1 MKRFVLLL
9 FITLLAATQ
18 LSAQTRK
25 VQNRPYIDQ
34 RLWHYGF
41 LVGLHVQ
48 DYKIANSGFITEDG
62 QAWFADVPEY
72 SPGFTVGV
80 LGELYLNKYMALRFI
95 PSLSFGDKRVI
106 WREQYSGETQSQ
118 QVRSAYVGMPIM
130 AKFAAERF
138 NNYRPY
144 VTLGIAP
151 TMDLTV
157 KKARPLLVKSFDC
170 FIEVGMGCD
179 IYLPFFKLIPEL
191 KFSFGL
197 ANLIDKKRTDLTDN
211 SLMKFTESIDNVKSR
226 MISLIFYFE

>member
-1 MKRFVLLL
+1 
-9 FITLLAATQ
+9 
-18 LSAQTRK
+18 
-25 VQNRPYIDQ
+25 
-34 RLWHYGF
+34 
-41 LVGLHVQ
+41 
-48 DYKIANSGFITEDG
+48 
-62 QAWFADVPEY
+62 
-72 SPGFTVGV
+72 
-80 LGELYLNKYMALRFI
+80 MALRFI